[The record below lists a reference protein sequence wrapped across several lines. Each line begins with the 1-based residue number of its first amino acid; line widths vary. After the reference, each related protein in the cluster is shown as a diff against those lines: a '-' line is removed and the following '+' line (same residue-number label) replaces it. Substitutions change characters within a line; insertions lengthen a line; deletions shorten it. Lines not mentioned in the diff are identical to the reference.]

1 MNIRGGSPSTIMKR
15 ENTIKPDFLIIG
27 AQKCGTTWLWKML
40 DQHPETDLPPMKELH
55 FFSKSINF
63 NKGMEYYYNYFKTID
78 SSKTTGEASTS
89 YLYDNVRLN
98 LHLEFKEVKID
109 RSLPSIPELI
119 NKELPKTK
127 IFILLRDPVRRAISA
142 YYHHIGA
149 NVISPFT
156 GLQKAVEQFPNRLI
170 IEFGQYSKY
179 IKLWQQFVPPERMR
193 ILILEEDIKRT
204 PDKTLENAYS
214 FLNIEKKFKPINYA
228 KRVNKRK
235 SWSKY
240 FLIRWPYKKLNRV
253 LNNFGFLEL
262 TDKIA
267 FKILPP
273 ISSKDIEFLRSIYL
287 PEKDELEHVIGK
299 SVNCWN
305 YDYIHQ
311 F

>member
-1 MNIRGGSPSTIMKR
+1 MTKHGGSLPIIMKR
-15 ENTIKPDFLIIG
+15 GNTIKPDFLIIG
-27 AQKCGTTWLWKML
+27 GQKCGTTWLWKML
-40 DQHPETDLPPMKELH
+40 GMHPETDLPSEKEPH
-55 FFSKSINF
+55 FFSKSINY
-63 NKGMEYYYNYFKTID
+63 NKGMEYYYNYFRTID

-98 LHLEFKEVKID
+98 IHLEFKDVKID

-149 NVISPFT
+149 NVVSPFT
-156 GLQKAVEQFPNRLI
+156 GLQNAVKQFPNRLI
-170 IEFGQYSKY
+170 IELGQYSKH

-193 ILILEEDIKRT
+193 IFILEEDIKRT

-214 FLNIEKKFKPINYA
+214 FLNIEKQFKPVKYA
-228 KRVNKRK
+228 NRVNTRKR
-235 SWSKY
+235 WSNY
-240 FLIRWPYKKLNRV
+240 FLNRWPYKKLNRV
-253 LNNFGFLEL
+253 IKDFGLLEL

-273 ISSKDIEFLRSIYL
+273 ISSKDVDFLRAIYL
-287 PEKDELEHVIGK
+287 PEKKELEQVIGR
-299 SVNCWN
+299 NIDCWN
-305 YDYIHQ
+305 YDYTHQ